1 MARSIRVPLLLV
13 ATGLALFLSACA
25 PSPGEGESAF
35 PDNLIRLPVVR
46 QSTGYTCGVSCVQSI
61 LYYNGID
68 YREDALAEALGSTPE
83 YGTNVEQIISFL
95 NQVSSSDGW
104 WLGLGT
110 EFSDG
115 IGAQRQDDMTLE
127 ALCSAIDEGQPVICC
142 IQAWYGES
150 GYDYTD
156 EWECGHYVI
165 AIGYDDDNIYFM
177 DPSTLGNYTYI
188 EKEEFLTR
196 WHDSANGQVCNH
208 LGIVITNPNPVFS
221 AEQILPME

>member
-1 MARSIRVPLLLV
+1 MARRTKI
-13 ATGLALFLSACA
+13 LAFLSALAMAVLLSACA
-25 PSPGEGESAF
+25 AAPASDDSPF

-46 QSTGYTCGVSCVQSI
+46 QGTGYTCGVACVQSI

-68 YREDALAEALGSTPE
+68 FREDDLAAALGSTPE
-83 YGTNVEQIISFL
+83 NGTNIDQIISFL
-95 NQVSSSDGW
+95 TQVTWEDGW

-115 IGAQRQDDMTLE
+115 IGAERQDGMTVE
-127 ALCSAIDEGQPVICC
+127 ELCAAIDQGHPVICC

-156 EWECGHYVI
+156 EWECGHYVV
-165 AIGYDDDNIYFM
+165 AIGYDDANVYFM

-188 EKEEFLTR
+188 EKEEFMTR
-196 WHDSANGQVCNH
+196 WHDSANGEVCNQ
-208 LGIVITNPNPVFS
+208 LGIIITNPNPVFS
-221 AEQILPME
+221 PEQIMPLE